1 MNKTDKSIWDKL
13 KREDCIPFLD
23 EYYKNIGRTNPPDYN
38 SYSLQ
43 ELKKCLV
50 LFNIH
55 LVREK
60 HLEEIQ
66 TEKK

>member
-1 MNKTDKSIWDKL
+1 MNDQQKKIFEKL
-13 KREDCIPFLD
+13 KREDCIAFIKK
-23 EYYKNIGRTNPPDYN
+23 YYSDIGRTETPDYE

-55 LVREK
+55 LAIA
-60 HLEEIQ
+60 EE
-66 TEKK
+66 